1 MPMEGEKYHIVKY
14 QRGWRVMSDNGTYF
28 SNKPLTLKRA
38 KAQQRALYAAQK
50 DGKVFHGKGFTMVH
64 DPTGSQMV
72 LEGSGFIGD
81 AFSVIR
87 RTFTQNAKRLATIPA
102 TVAGR
107 VMDVAQG
114 VRNAYP
120 PKVRDMLFKYGDGVV
135 SRLMLRREPIQSFI
149 NKALN
154 ALTAGK
160 WDRLREKYA
169 YDKLFHLGLIATIE
183 MPNGDTA
190 QLLVEKNEV
199 INVSE
204 SFSANPKTQYL
215 EVPVS
220 SGITFRELMNN
231 GQRVAGDKWFVYDA
245 FNANCQMFI
254 MAILDGNGLTT
265 PAAKAF
271 VLQPLEELVKELP
284 SSTSKIART
293 LTDVAGL
300 ANVAIYGR
308 GEEKPVPKI
317 KYHPALKM
325 WNEHHKTINAAHVW
339 AIPRKGTAEHAQVR
353 LIMMTGQ
360 LPANVPP
367 PVEQPD
373 VIQHVAE
380 APVPAPAP
388 ARVPARAKPAAEAP
402 ATLESLG
409 YKSAEEAKADIPKI
423 RERIANAKK
432 GIVVY
437 KKQQKETGKYSVGRQ
452 YTSEAVERT
461 EADIQR
467 MKEKIAT
474 IQQLTKK
481 AAAAPASD
489 APANI
494 SSALGD
500 ALYKYRAAKF
510 GIGQRGRD
518 YRSVAQTLET
528 KFPVLKGMTKNDVQV
543 AIEEFEDQK
552 AGSGKP
558 AMITMTPAAYYAEH
572 KNLIGTLS
580 STAKT
585 LQKEA
590 DEQSKEVVATRKKMR
605 GGVSLV
611 GCAVEG
617 GGFLERRNAYLRDI
631 QSGKVK
637 IDATPNVGVRQ
648 PDGSVFFPV
657 SAEYAGKQMCYTQ
670 GPDGRRYHGYQTP
683 AECKRLSDQGFA
695 EWEAKNRP
703 ANAKFFRPAV
713 EGLTK
718 VADFAVKNI
727 AEKVGV
733 PKVITEAYKAFA
745 PPGSEFYG
753 SGVREAGELIEYM
766 KEEAVRVADKH
777 PEIADRVNS
786 VRDMAISMLD
796 ELGNSEGAVNTVDDW
811 FSARV
816 LELVPGF
823 RKAYASDLASEL
835 GFASPVQRALKA
847 ARAAAAEEEQE
858 DAEDAIAEIGEE
870 QYVPSRSERVA
881 AMKGLTTR
889 KGRVEYLR
897 KGSGTHRENF
907 LKSHR
912 LEDKSYSIAQLAKI
926 SKVPKHI
933 LLEVYRR
940 GLGAYKTQPKS
951 VRLKGSFVKN
961 VDAPMSAKLSPQ
973 QWAMA
978 RIFSFLD
985 GNPKHDEDLRR
996 NAGGT
1001 NGVMHGGQIFTYG
1014 EEPDVPE
1021 EPTPFRTPAARKRAE
1036 ASIVR
1041 ITNPKEHPAERA
1053 TSKGTTYKP
1062 ASAAIFSMMPGSK
1075 SNISELRV
1083 KGDVGDKYT
1092 KGLTM
1097 PAPDAPP
1104 EDFKPPRAKFREQL
1118 VAAGIKPTTYL
1129 AAARGRARRAGY
1141 KNANKLVF
1149 SDNDTHKLMI
1159 PNEQGQVR
1167 RFGRVGY
1174 NDFTIWSKLKPAI
1187 AQKKRETFIKSHS
1200 AMKGDWRKDKY
1211 SPNALAL
1218 NILW

>member
-120 PKVRDMLFKYGDGVV
+120 PKVRDMLFKYGEGNV

-254 MAILDGNGLTT
+254 MAILDGNNLTT

-284 SSTSKIART
+284 ASTSKIART

-388 ARVPARAKPAAEAP
+388 A
-402 ATLESLG
+402 
-409 YKSAEEAKADIPKI
+409 
-423 RERIANAKK
+423 
-432 GIVVY
+432 
-437 KKQQKETGKYSVGRQ
+437 
-452 YTSEAVERT
+452 
-461 EADIQR
+461 
-467 MKEKIAT
+467 
-474 IQQLTKK
+474 
-481 AAAAPASD
+481 
-489 APANI
+489 NI

-518 YRSVAQTLET
+518 YRSVAKTLET

-543 AIEEFEDQK
+543 AIEELEDQK

-558 AMITMTPAAYYAEH
+558 IMM
-572 KNLIGTLS
+572 
-580 STAKT
+580 
-585 LQKEA
+585 
-590 DEQSKEVVATRKKMR
+590 MR

-631 QSGKVK
+631 QSGKIK

-695 EWEAKNRP
+695 EWEAQNRP

-766 KEEAVRVADKH
+766 KEEAARVADKH

-816 LELVPGF
+816 LEMVPGF

-858 DAEDAIAEIGEE
+858 DAEDAVAEIGEE

-912 LEDKSYSIAQLAKI
+912 VEDKSYSIAQLAKI

-933 LLEVYRR
+933 LQEVYNR
-940 GLGAYKTQPKS
+940 GVGAYKTQPKS

-961 VDAPMSAKLSPQ
+961 VDAPMSAKLSAP

-1021 EPTPFRTPAARKRAE
+1021 EPTPFRTPAARKRVE

-1041 ITNPKEHPAERA
+1041 ITDPKQHPMERA
-1053 TSKGTTYKP
+1053 TSKGTIYKP
-1062 ASAAIFSMMPGSK
+1062 ASAAIFSLMPGSK

-1083 KGDVGDKYT
+1083 KGAVGDKYT

-1129 AAARGRARRAGY
+1129 VAARGRARRAGY